1 MSRVGRKPIELPE
14 GVEISAINGDVK
26 VSGSKGSLALT
37 VSAALEVSQK
47 DRVITLERSSEHRND
62 RANHGLARSL
72 IANAVIGVSEGFSR
86 NLEIHGVGYRCSLQ
100 GKRLELI
107 LGFSHPVFIDP
118 PEGVTIETPEPTRI
132 TVSGIDKQVVGQVAA
147 NIRAVRPPDSYH
159 GKGVR
164 YEGEAI
170 RLKPG
175 KAAVSAAG

>member
-86 NLEIHGVGYRCSLQ
+86 NLEIHGVG
-100 GKRLELI
+100 
-107 LGFSHPVFIDP
+107 
-118 PEGVTIETPEPTRI
+118 
-132 TVSGIDKQVVGQVAA
+132 
-147 NIRAVRPPDSYH
+147 
-159 GKGVR
+159 
-164 YEGEAI
+164 
-170 RLKPG
+170 
-175 KAAVSAAG
+175 